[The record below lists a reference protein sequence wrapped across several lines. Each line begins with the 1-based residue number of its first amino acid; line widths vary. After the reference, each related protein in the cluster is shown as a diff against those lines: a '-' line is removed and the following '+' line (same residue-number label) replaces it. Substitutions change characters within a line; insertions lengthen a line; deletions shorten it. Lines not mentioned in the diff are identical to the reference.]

1 MKLFK
6 SNEWQRVRGIRGM
19 VIALGVIALIPS
31 LYAVIFLSSLW
42 DTYGHVS
49 HLPVAVVNQDQTT
62 TVNGKT
68 ENLGQDLTTSLVNG
82 QDLKFTQVS
91 EKTAKSGLKSG
102 KYYMTVTIPAD
113 FTKSSGTL
121 LGKTPKTPT
130 IDIQQNGGRSFFA
143 QKITDSAAEKLK
155 NKVSQSLQ
163 RVYLQNLLKGTK
175 TSQDGFS
182 KAATG
187 VNQLGAALGKIKNG
201 ASQLQAG
208 TTTLQTGS
216 ATLSNGLAQYTGAVG
231 KLTTGSATLVTGNN
245 QLATSLQKI
254 GTGINQGQTANAANI
269 SQLNVGFDKVNQG
282 LQQLSQ
288 LQVAIDHSQLDSD
301 VTAVNSGL
309 SNVDQNVNA
318 VLADPTVQDKVK
330 TDPAFAQQVNDLRSN
345 LTATEKSSQDLKTS
359 SAALTTAVTQQI
371 TGLKTQLTTL
381 TTQATTLNNGAKA
394 AIQQLNASLSQ
405 LANVLT
411 TQAAP
416 GATNL
421 AQGATT
427 LENSLGQVNGQS
439 QTLNGGATAL
449 SAGASQLVAA
459 ENQVTTALQ
468 TAQSGSE
475 QLAQSLANGAV
486 KLSVVH
492 TDKKNVQ
499 ALTSPVKNKS
509 TSLSN
514 IANNGTGMAPYMMSV
529 GLFVGMISFSTAFD
543 FITLG
548 KKPKSGLHWWAE
560 KQTVTATVWVAQAV
574 IMTGLLVLVD
584 QMAPKHILMT
594 FVVALVTAFAFNQ
607 FVTMVIVALG
617 KRGSALLLVFMVLQ
631 LSASAGTY
639 PIELSNHFF
648 QAIHPFMPMTYSV
661 DALRQVIS
669 IGGSATTD
677 LLVLL
682 VLGLVSMVLTWLMYH
697 RKLENDTVL
706 FPNSAK
712 E

>member
-6 SNEWQRVRGIRGM
+6 SNEWQRVKKSKAM
-19 VIALGVIALIPS
+19 VIALAVIALIPS

-49 HLPVAVVNQDQTT
+49 NLPVAVVNQDQTA

-68 ENLGQDLTTSLVNG
+68 ENLGQNLTTSLVNG
-82 QDLKFTQVS
+82 QDWKFTQVS
-91 EKTAKSGLKSG
+91 EKTARSGLKSG
-102 KYYMTVTIPAD
+102 KYYMTVTIPSD

-121 LGKTPKTPT
+121 LGKSPKTPT

-143 QKITDSAAEKLK
+143 EKITDAAAEKLK

-163 RVYLQNLLKGTK
+163 KVYLENLLKGTK
-175 TSQDGFS
+175 TSQDGFT
-182 KAATG
+182 KAAKG
-187 VNQLGAALGKIKNG
+187 VSQLGTALGKVQTG
-201 ASQLQAG
+201 AGQLQTG
-208 TTTLQTGS
+208 TMTLQTG
-216 ATLSNGLAQYTGAVG
+216 ATTLSNGLLQYTGAMG
-231 KLTTGSATLVTGNN
+231 KLTNGSANLVTGNT
-245 QLATSLQKI
+245 QLAASLQKI
-254 GTGINQGQTANAANI
+254 GTGISQGQAANAANI
-269 SQLNVGFDKVNQG
+269 SKLNAGFDKVNQG

-288 LQVAIDHSQLDSD
+288 MQVTIDQSQLNSSAAS
-301 VTAVNSGL
+301 VSSGL
-309 SNVDQNVNA
+309 SSVDQNVTA
-318 VLADPTVQDKVK
+318 VLADPTVQEKMK
-330 TDPAFAQQVNDLRSN
+330 TDPAFAQQVSDLKSN

-359 SAALTTAVTQQI
+359 SAALNTAVMQQI
-371 TGLKTQLTTL
+371 SGLKTQLTTL
-381 TTQATTLNNGAKA
+381 STQAITLNNSAKT
-394 AIQQLNASLSQ
+394 AIQQLNDSLSQ
-405 LANVLT
+405 VANVLA

-427 LENSLGQVNGQS
+427 LTNGLGQLNGQS

-449 SAGASQLVAA
+449 STGTSQLVAA
-459 ENQVTTALQ
+459 ENQLTMALQ
-468 TAQSGSE
+468 ATQNGSD

-492 TDKKNVQ
+492 TGTKNVQ
-499 ALTSPVKNKS
+499 ALTNPVKNKS
-509 TSLSN
+509 TSLST

-548 KKPKSGLHWWAE
+548 KKPKSGMHWWAE
-560 KQTVTATVWVAQAV
+560 KQTVMATVWSAQAV

-584 QMAPKHILMT
+584 SMAPKHILMT

-617 KRGSALLLVFMVLQ
+617 KMGSALLLVFMVLQ

-639 PIELSNHFF
+639 PIELSNSFF
-648 QAIHPFMPMTYSV
+648 QVIHPFMPMTYSV
-661 DALRQVIS
+661 DAFRQVIS
-669 IGGSATTD
+669 IGGLAIND

-682 VLGLVSMVLTWLMYH
+682 ALGLVSMVLTWLMYH
-697 RKLENDTVL
+697 RKLQADTVL
-706 FPNSAK
+706 FPKTAEK
-712 E
+712 